1 MILINRL
8 KGNSLIISIYICESI
23 ICSMIAHFVPIPN
36 ISVILMIVLVIISF
50 MLNSKIN
57 TSKVKNML
65 IPWSIIQLLLIV
77 SGIINGFSTI
87 LNYWVY
93 FTVFGTTAA
102 IVIANEFDV
111 VKVCKYITIIQ
122 TLYLLVYFIFIR
134 RSFLNSGEDYYAD
147 SMGMAYAMTTIIY
160 LTIVYHFYK
169 KVINLGKMIR
179 KLLYMDSLL
188 SLFIILVDCRS
199 RGPILVIIIATI
211 VIFLSQS
218 KGIKKIGF
226 VIAGGISTFLI
237 VYNFWDIVIFIYE
250 LLKRYN
256 IEFSF
261 VNKIIY
267 LKKTDI
273 GLMNGRNELY
283 EAAITEIMKKPI
295 IGHGIGYYETLGLGY
310 VHNIFLD
317 ILLCFGIIGV
327 IIVTIMFFA
336 CVRRVFR
343 KYNQDRIA
351 SFFLLFFIGE
361 LMLNFSS
368 SMWLYPC
375 FWLMFFGL
383 INLSNANKNSI
394 LDKDLRKI
402 FTLETKNC

>member
-1 MILINRL
+1 
-8 KGNSLIISIYICESI
+8 
-23 ICSMIAHFVPIPN
+23 
-36 ISVILMIVLVIISF
+36 
-50 MLNSKIN
+50 
-57 TSKVKNML
+57 
-65 IPWSIIQLLLIV
+65 
-77 SGIINGFSTI
+77 
-87 LNYWVY
+87 
-93 FTVFGTTAA
+93 
-102 IVIANEFDV
+102 
-111 VKVCKYITIIQ
+111 
-122 TLYLLVYFIFIR
+122 
-134 RSFLNSGEDYYAD
+134 
-147 SMGMAYAMTTIIY
+147 
-160 LTIVYHFYK
+160 
-169 KVINLGKMIR
+169 
-179 KLLYMDSLL
+179 
-188 SLFIILVDCRS
+188 
-199 RGPILVIIIATI
+199 
-211 VIFLSQS
+211 
-218 KGIKKIGF
+218 
-226 VIAGGISTFLI
+226 
-237 VYNFWDIVIFIYE
+237 
-250 LLKRYN
+250 
-256 IEFSF
+256 
-261 VNKIIY
+261 
-267 LKKTDI
+267 
-273 GLMNGRNELY
+273 MNGRNELY